1 MSTDLNSDSITKI
14 TNENELFNQYQLYH
28 SNIYC
33 RGGIVYDYK
42 NFSMSYIKSNFIYYH
57 TKYNNYRLY
66 QKHTNYRSESLKNYL
81 ESYCKNF
88 NCFNELKSGK
98 QLLLIDYIV
107 DKSYKN
113 NSRHGIFAETFI
125 PKDKIICIGKYHII
139 DSIND
144 LNYYPFMDR
153 NEYMNPI
160 NIYINTN
167 VQLISIND
175 TQYIKAIKDINC
187 NEELSIFYGAYHW
200 FKEKYVIDFEKFLQ
214 VSIMELEYNEIY
226 HSGNYIL
233 HNNCECDSVN
243 NFIENKYCLNED
255 DGWHFYNLDNNICI
269 LVLLNNNKIIKLFY
283 KKDDDI
289 KLYNEDKSSFIDN
302 SHDSDPNF
310 NGDLRYKIYYK
321 SPIDN
326 IINP

>member
-1 MSTDLNSDSITKI
+1 MSTDSNSNSNSKSDSITKI
-14 TNENELFNQYQLYH
+14 ISSDITY
-28 SNIYC
+28 
-33 RGGIVYDYK
+33 VYE

-153 NEYMNPI
+153 NDYMNPL
-160 NIYINTN
+160 NIYKNTN
-167 VQLISIND
+167 VQLISING
-175 TQYIKAIKDINC
+175 TQYIKTIKDIQC
-187 NEELSIFYGAYHW
+187 NEELSIFYRACYW
-200 FKEKYVIDFEKFLQ
+200 FRERHVIDFEKFLQ

-233 HNNCECDSVN
+233 HYNCKCESMGY
-243 NFIENKYCLNED
+243 FIENKYCLNED
-255 DGWHFYNLDNNICI
+255 DGWHLYSLDYHYSKPNDYI
-269 LVLLNNNKIIKLFY
+269 LVLLNNNKIIKLFHKTDY
-283 KKDDDI
+283 GI
-289 KLYNEDKSSFIDN
+289 ELYNDDKSSFIDN